1 MNKFSI
7 FILGAIA
14 GCGSTLY
21 IISSSSYENRDANE
35 LNSTINS
42 AAVETHAPDHWEQ
55 IAQSPPAPAQANAAS
70 NNSLAKNSSVTSLID
85 DVISIRTENLFE
97 SEKYK
102 DLVYLMRKDKN
113 IAAQLRSKL
122 LMSTSYE
129 EKYTLV
135 NLLAQDNS
143 EETVNLVID
152 LIKNPNNESKQLGF
166 ELLQSMDIKE
176 SHAQLNQALL
186 DATYYETN
194 PELLTE
200 TIYRLSEKIVDEPT
214 KNIAI
219 ERFQFFLAGDNNTV
233 KARAIDGISQLAS
246 QGTIASTV
254 KQYIRDA
261 DENIRASAVS
271 AVFKLNPDHID
282 NEMISILTDISN
294 NSQETENVR
303 NIASAVLNAQQQAR

>member
-35 LNSTINS
+35 LNSTINP

-55 IAQSPPAPAQANAAS
+55 IAQSPPAPVQANAAS

-135 NLLAQDNS
+135 NLLAHDNS

-176 SHAQLNQALL
+176 SHVQLNQALL

-200 TIYRLSEKIVDEPT
+200 TIYRLSEKIVDDPT